1 MCGGGINKMI
11 KLTRL
16 NGEPIV
22 INSNQIM
29 MIDSI
34 PESKIVFMNKE
45 FYIVQETPDEII
57 DRVAEFHNKIFFGGP
72 FKTPRAE
79 GKTFGG
85 NITEEERS

>member
-1 MCGGGINKMI
+1 MV

-45 FYIVQETPDEII
+45 FYLVQETPDEII

-72 FKTPRAE
+72 MKTPRAE
-79 GKTFGG
+79 EAGHTGD
-85 NITEEERS
+85 IIREEQL